1 MAIIDG
7 EVVTPEVVEEAKEV
21 ATEAETTAVEVEM
34 AKTVGMTVVTKEV
47 TRNVAPEARVEI
59 LDNQETMKKI
69 TRQKMNKVRLMQ
81 VVRVLVALRELIR
94 TRSSTK
100 YSIKRKNGPRFENV
114 LNNIHTH
121 TPSFINH
128 SLY

>member
-81 VVRVLVALRELIR
+81 VPVRAALRELTR

-100 YSIKRKNGPRFENV
+100 YSIKKKNGPRFENV

>member
-1 MAIIDG
+1 MRSLVKTVLISILTKHDMPTSQSLNLMRKMRAIMAIIDG

-21 ATEAETTAVEVEM
+21 GTEAETTAVEVEM

-69 TRQKMNKVRLMQ
+69 TR
-81 VVRVLVALRELIR
+81 
-94 TRSSTK
+94 
-100 YSIKRKNGPRFENV
+100 
-114 LNNIHTH
+114 
-121 TPSFINH
+121 
-128 SLY
+128 

>member
-1 MAIIDG
+1 MRKMRAIMAIIDG

-69 TRQKMNKVRLMQ
+69 TR
-81 VVRVLVALRELIR
+81 
-94 TRSSTK
+94 
-100 YSIKRKNGPRFENV
+100 
-114 LNNIHTH
+114 
-121 TPSFINH
+121 
-128 SLY
+128 

>member
-81 VVRVLVALRELIR
+81 VPVRAALRELTR

>member
-21 ATEAETTAVEVEM
+21 GTEAETTAVEVEM

-81 VVRVLVALRELIR
+81 VPVRAALRELTR